1 MFEDYFALQLTFA
14 RRYADV
20 ATVPFD
26 IAIAHCTNLRRR
38 LNLMGAVGAPRWN
51 GLLSRVGCLMEDHS
65 AALTLC
71 VGLVGTQPSLEPPRT
86 FGCFSYDPPDESGA
100 LRIHFM
106 PPAGT
111 LASPLALEGIDARV
125 DELRELFSQ
134 VRRAECSARSVRGVS
149 WLYNLDAYKRLFPP
163 AYRTSVQPLQSPL
176 RMTGSSTWGQVL
188 NWRQEVKPPARDA
201 VLAGLATM
209 KIEAPW
215 EVFPLRALTA
225 MCDIDHFY
233 DWFA

>member
-1 MFEDYFALQLTFA
+1 MCEDYFALQLTFA
-14 RRYADV
+14 RQYAV
-20 ATVPFD
+20 AANVPFD
-26 IAIAHCTNLRRR
+26 IAIAHVTNLRRR
-38 LNLMGAVGAPRWN
+38 LDLMGAVGAQRWN
-51 GLLSRVGCLMEDHS
+51 ELLSRVGCLMDDPS
-65 AALTLC
+65 AALSLC
-71 VGLVGTQPSLEPPRT
+71 VGLHGAQPRREPPRT

-111 LASPLALEGIDARV
+111 LASPLAFAAVDARM
-125 DELRELFSQ
+125 DELRALFSQ
-134 VRRAECSARSVRGVS
+134 VRRAERDARSVRGVS

-163 AYRTSVQPLQSPL
+163 AYRTSAQAPRSALH
-176 RMTGSSTWGQVL
+176 MTGSSTWGQVL
-188 NWRQEVKPPARDA
+188 NWRQQVKPPARNA

-215 EVFPLRALTA
+215 EVFPLRALVAT
-225 MCDIDHFY
+225 CDIDDFY